1 MKNFKN
7 VKLVLNHDLLAA
19 GPLQDVGLGQDVGGD
34 SVIFSI
40 GCDGQGEEKVGVV
53 LLLGIYLEI
62 NSKL

>member
-1 MKNFKN
+1 M
-7 VKLVLNHDLLAA
+7 
-19 GPLQDVGLGQDVGGD
+19 GGD

-62 NSKL
+62 NFKLLEVFRGCSSIVQ